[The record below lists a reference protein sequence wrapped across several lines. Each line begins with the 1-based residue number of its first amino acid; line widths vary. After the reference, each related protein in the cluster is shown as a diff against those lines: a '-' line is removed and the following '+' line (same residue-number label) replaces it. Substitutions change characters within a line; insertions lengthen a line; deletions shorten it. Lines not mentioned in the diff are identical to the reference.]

1 MSNKRHLIRLELMA
15 AATGILIAIQ
25 ARANGQLSH
34 LMKNNIEAA
43 LVSFSSGLVAILV
56 VTAFNPTIRSGITRL
71 CEAVKAQSIS
81 RWRLFA
87 GMLGGAAIATQT
99 HTVPLIGVAVY
110 SVTAIAGQTAISLF
124 VDKVGLGGGS
134 RQHISPRRV
143 IAAAITV
150 AAIVISVFDKLQ
162 VSTYSAA
169 AVILSTL
176 AGCVI
181 GIQRA
186 LNGSINVHTG
196 QSYTT
201 SLLNFIMGTLFL
213 LVFLVLMMVVRGDHL
228 YALPTHPWWIY
239 LGGITGVIYIAM
251 ASTVVQHLGVLT
263 FTLFS
268 VGGQLVG
275 SLVLDLVLPT
285 SGASVTGYLVT
296 GIVMTYIGVLVGGES
311 ALFKKRSSQR

>member
-1 MSNKRHLIRLELMA
+1 MSNKRHLIQLELMA
-15 AATGILIAIQ
+15 AATGMLIAVQ

-43 LVSFSSGLVAILV
+43 LVSFSSGLIAIVVVAI
-56 VTAFNPTIRSGITRL
+56 FNPAIRRGITQLRA
-71 CEAVKAQSIS
+71 AVRAKSIAK
-81 RWRLFA
+81 WRLGA
-87 GMLGGAAIATQT
+87 GALGGAAIATQT

-110 SVTAIAGQTAISLF
+110 SVTAIAGQTAISLL
-124 VDKVGLGGGS
+124 VDKVGLGGGTPQ
-134 RQHISPRRV
+134 RISSRRV
-143 IAAAITV
+143 IAAAITI
-150 AAIVISVFDKLQ
+150 AAILISVFDKLQ

-186 LNGSINVHTG
+186 LNGSINVHSG

-201 SLLNFIMGTLFL
+201 SLLNFVMGSLFL
-213 LVFLVLMMVVRGDHL
+213 LVFMFVMIIIRGDHL
-228 YALPTHPWWIY
+228 YGLPTHPWWIY
-239 LGGITGVIYIAM
+239 LGGVTGVIYIAM
-251 ASTVVQHLGVLT
+251 ASTVVQNLGVLT

-275 SLVLDLVLPT
+275 SLLLDVLLPT
-285 SGASVTGYLVT
+285 PGASITGYLIT
-296 GIVMTYIGVLVGGES
+296 GIVMTYIGVFVGGQS
-311 ALFKKRSSQR
+311 ALFKKRL

>member
-1 MSNKRHLIRLELMA
+1 MSNKGHLIPLELMA

-43 LVSFSSGLVAILV
+43 LVSFSTGLIAILA
-56 VTAFNPTIRSGITRL
+56 VTFFNPAIRGGITRL
-71 CEAVKAQSIS
+71 RSAVKARSIAK
-81 RWRLFA
+81 WRLFA
-87 GMLGGAAIATQT
+87 GALGGAAIATQT
-99 HTVPLIGVAVY
+99 HTVPLIGVALY

-150 AAIVISVFDKLQ
+150 AAILISVFDKLR
-162 VSTYSAA
+162 VSTFSAS

-186 LNGSINVHTG
+186 LNGSINVHSG

-201 SLLNFIMGTLFL
+201 SLLNFVMGTLFL
-213 LVFLVLMMVVRGDHL
+213 LIFMLVMMVVRGDHI
-228 YALPTHPWWIY
+228 YGLPTHPWWIY
-239 LGGITGVIYIAM
+239 LGGVTGVIYIAM

-275 SLVLDLVLPT
+275 SLVLDLIVPT
-285 SGASVTGYLVT
+285 PGASVTGYLVT
-296 GIVMTYIGVLVGGES
+296 GIVMTYIGVLAGGQS
-311 ALFKKRSSQR
+311 ALFKRRP

>member
-1 MSNKRHLIRLELMA
+1 MSSKRHLVRLELMA
-15 AATGILIAIQ
+15 AVTGILIAIQ

-43 LVSFSSGLVAILV
+43 LVSFSSGLIVILIVAL
-56 VTAFNPTIRSGITRL
+56 FNPAIRRGITQLRA
-71 CEAVKAQSIS
+71 AVKSKAIAK
-81 RWRLFA
+81 WRLFA
-87 GMLGGAAIATQT
+87 GALGGAAIATQT

-110 SVTAIAGQTAISLF
+110 SVTAIAGQTAISLL
-124 VDKVGLGGGS
+124 VDKIGLGGGAP
-134 RQHISPRRV
+134 QHISMRRV
-143 IAAAITV
+143 IAAAITI
-150 AAIVISVFDKLQ
+150 AAILISVFDKLQ
-162 VSTYSAA
+162 VSTYSAS

-186 LNGSINVHTG
+186 LNGSINVHSG

-213 LVFLVLMMVVRGDHL
+213 LIFMVVMMVVRGDHL
-228 YALPTHPWWIY
+228 YGLPTHPWWIY
-239 LGGITGVIYIAM
+239 LGGVTGVIYIAL

-275 SLVLDLVLPT
+275 SFVLDLILPT
-285 SGASVTGYLVT
+285 PGATVTGYLVT
-296 GIVMTYIGVLVGGES
+296 GIVMTYIGVVVGGQS
-311 ALFKKRSSQR
+311 AIFKKRSSLR

>member
-1 MSNKRHLIRLELMA
+1 MNKKQRLIQLELMA
-15 AATGILIAIQ
+15 AASGILIAIQ

-43 LVSFSSGLVAILV
+43 LVSFTSGLIAILV
-56 VTAFNPTIRSGITRL
+56 VTAFNPTIRRGAARL
-71 CEAVKAQSIS
+71 RTAVKAKSIS
-81 RWRLFA
+81 RWRLLA

-134 RQHISPRRV
+134 PQHISARRV

-150 AAIVISVFDKLQ
+150 AAILISVLDKLQ
-162 VSTYSAA
+162 VSTYSLA
-169 AVILSTL
+169 AVVLSTL

-186 LNGSINVHTG
+186 LNGSINVHSG

-201 SLLNFIMGTLFL
+201 SLLNFVMGTFFL
-213 LVFLVLMMVVRGDHL
+213 SVFLVVMMIVRHEHL

-285 SGASVTGYLVT
+285 SGASVTGYLIV

-311 ALFKKRSSQR
+311 ALFKKRPSQR